1 MHPREAFPWA
11 NHLALELNL
20 TVRDAVRLEG
30 GRINENWQIESDQ
43 GVCVFRLYP
52 SGRKANQ
59 IEFETDVLDHLV
71 LAGCR
76 VPSVLTHQERR
87 VGELSGRNFVF
98 LEFIDAVPL
107 SLKQAREIS
116 PARLAQLLVPIRAS
130 LEAYQAP
137 FRPVFETRVFERRLP
152 RLVEQLSAVEE
163 FTTARRVQDLFEQ
176 LDEWGA
182 QLDLPSSVIHADIH
196 PGNVL
201 SNGQELWLIDFDDG
215 HVGLRALDWILP
227 ALEFSLTD
235 DNRVDEQRY
244 SELLDALSRQRMTHG
259 EEVAEPG
266 LRLLLEL
273 KFAVSLADCGERL
286 EDNPYFK
293 LLAQRFARTT
303 LQQPFPELRS

>member
-1 MHPREAFPWA
+1 MQQHEAFPWA
-11 NHLALELNL
+11 DHLALELNL
-20 TVRDAVRLEG
+20 SVRGAVRLEG
-30 GRINENWQIESDQ
+30 GRINENWRIESDQ
-43 GVCVFRLYP
+43 GISVFRLYP
-52 SGRKANQ
+52 SGRKAKQ
-59 IEFETDVLDHLV
+59 IEFEMLVLDHLLV
-71 LAGCR
+71 GGCR
-76 VPSVLTHQERR
+76 VPSVLTHQKQRI
-87 VGELSGRNFVF
+87 GELKGRHFVF
-98 LEFIDAVPL
+98 LEFIDAAPL

-152 RLVEQLSAVEE
+152 QLVEQLEAAQE
-163 FTTARRVQDLFEQ
+163 FPIARRVQDLFEQ
-176 LDEWGA
+176 LDKWGA

-235 DNRVDEQRY
+235 SHKIDERRY
-244 SELLDALSRQRMTHG
+244 RELLNALSFQQITRA
-259 EEVAEPG
+259 EAVAEPG

-273 KFAVSLADCGERL
+273 KFAVSLADCGEPL
-286 EDNPYFK
+286 EENPYFQ
-293 LLAQRFARTT
+293 LLEQRFAKTT
-303 LQQPFPELRS
+303 PQQPFPELHC